1 MVRCILNNTKPLC
14 DHNIGAE
21 SQAIVGAAYLS
32 QREGQRAVTLDEFKS
47 WALQI
52 RKKHGKKAN
61 EVLIEEQL
69 KGVRR

>member
-1 MVRCILNNTKPLC
+1 
-14 DHNIGAE
+14 
-21 SQAIVGAAYLS
+21 
-32 QREGQRAVTLDEFKS
+32 LDEFKS